1 MSGSGTKFKKRNLQR
16 WRKIYPYI
24 RRQPRYVL
32 ESEKE
37 VIMEVGEINFVNT
50 HGGTHVFNQY
60 FKEAP
65 TVTGLSVE
73 IPGNDSAD
81 INVFIKKVTTTELQV
96 ETSHAFTGK
105 VHFHA
110 IWIDS

>member
-1 MSGSGTKFKKRNLQR
+1 MSGSGTKFKRRDLQR
-16 WRKIYPYI
+16 WRKIYPYV

-37 VIMEVGEINFVNT
+37 VTMEVGEISFANT
-50 HGGTHVFNQY
+50 SAGSHVFNEY
-60 FKEAP
+60 FKSVP
-65 TVTGLSVE
+65 TISGLSVE
-73 IPGNDSAD
+73 IPGNTSAD
-81 INVFIKKVTTTELQV
+81 VNVFVKQVSTTELKI
-96 ETSHAFTGK
+96 ETSQAFTGK